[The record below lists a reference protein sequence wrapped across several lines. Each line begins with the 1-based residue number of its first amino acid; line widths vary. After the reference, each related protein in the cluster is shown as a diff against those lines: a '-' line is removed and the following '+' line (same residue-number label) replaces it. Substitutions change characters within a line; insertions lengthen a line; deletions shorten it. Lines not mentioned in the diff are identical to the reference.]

1 MPIVRRVPRRFAK
14 PPDVGPARLPHYK
27 IFESKQAAERLAM
40 NMVQRNGCADG
51 FIDMEFLRALVVT
64 KEEIFNSE

>member
-27 IFESKQAAERLAM
+27 IFESKQAAERLASEYGAEIM
-40 NMVQRNGCADG
+40 EVQ
-51 FIDMEFLRALVVT
+51 MAL
-64 KEEIFNSE
+64 